1 MQHKQETVQWR
12 EVGKEGHQRM
22 RDNWLVGTYV
32 NVSAGGLAGKINTKT
47 IIAVRIA
54 VAAAKHSNLPEFS
67 P

>member
-1 MQHKQETVQWR
+1 M
-12 EVGKEGHQRM
+12 G
-22 RDNWLVGTYV
+22 DNWLVGTYV